1 LSPNHSLQTH
11 KARHFHADSVRSQQS
26 PIKGICRATAP
37 GQARHHDLEK
47 FEDQEES
54 RDAGVTVEV
63 HHATL
68 DRGEKRRAPLLAFLA
83 HELAPREG
91 RGLAVA
97 RIAAGCTITVAIAM
111 VYRIPLAAY
120 MAYIVFLASKDD
132 IAGTARMAVAASLA
146 ITVGVIFSLGL
157 AQISLGDPAIRLP
170 AMALTTFLAMFSA
183 RTFALGPI
191 SFLAG
196 FIVVTMQSVVDQV
209 PNPEAFT
216 RLTLWLWVVVVV
228 PVAVTMLI
236 NLLFGP
242 AASVVAERGVKKVLT
257 DLGAALA
264 SGEIAGRL
272 GEWRAILV
280 PLAEKSRNPPAVHR
294 LLDALIILETYP
306 DPMPLRE
313 RTRLSSLVRGCLGAL
328 ERRNLVTEVPPEAES
343 TPEALA
349 ATRAFAELQREFSR
363 TRAPQPAHTVQKRRQ
378 LFVPDAL
385 SNPAHWQFALKTTI
399 AIMIVYGVYTM
410 LDWPGLLTSIVTV
423 FFVAL
428 GSVGETVHKLT
439 LRISGAII
447 GGLIAGLSIVFILPH
462 FTDIGQL
469 CMLTAVV
476 VLFAGWVS
484 TSSERLSYAGMQIAL
499 AFFMGLLQTYSPA
512 TDLTVLRDR
521 VVGIL
526 LGNVVMTLVF
536 SVLWPESAITRLRG
550 ALADALRSLAAFLR
564 SPQNAETNRQHTIE
578 ALARAENFEALSQF
592 EIEMLPRQTHLP
604 ELRSIERLAGAA
616 FVAGSE
622 PLARDVDAQ
631 AVASLGDWLDRVAH
645 ATAEDSA
652 LPSAAEA
659 ATTAKSG
666 TAAQVAVSKLS
677 IETER
682 VASSVQ

>member
-1 LSPNHSLQTH
+1 
-11 KARHFHADSVRSQQS
+11 V
-26 PIKGICRATAP
+26 
-37 GQARHHDLEK
+37 
-47 FEDQEES
+47 ES
-54 RDAGVTVEV
+54 RT
-63 HHATL
+63 
-68 DRGEKRRAPLLAFLA
+68 PLLAFLA
-83 HELAPREG
+83 QELAPREG
-91 RGLAVA
+91 RGLAAA

-111 VYRIPLAAY
+111 LFRIPLAAY

-146 ITVGVIFSLGL
+146 ITLGVIFSLGL
-157 AQISLGDPAIRLP
+157 ALISLGDPAIRLP
-170 AMALTTFLAMFSA
+170 AMALTTFLAMYSA

-209 PNPEAFT
+209 PSPEAFT

-228 PVAVTMLI
+228 PVVVTMLI

-242 AASVVAERGVKKVLT
+242 AASAVAERGVKKVLT
-257 DLGAALA
+257 DLDAALA
-264 SGEIAGRL
+264 GGEIAGRL

-280 PLAEKSRNPPAVHR
+280 PLAEKSRNPPAIQR
-294 LLDALIILETYP
+294 LLDALIILEAYP
-306 DPMPLRE
+306 DPIPPRE
-313 RTRLSSLVRGCLGAL
+313 RTRLSFLVRSSLGAL
-328 ERRNLVTEVPPEAES
+328 ERRNLVTEVPPETES

-363 TRAPQPAHTVQKRRQ
+363 TQAPQPAHTEQKRHQ

-385 SNPAHWQFALKTTI
+385 SNPAHWQFALKTSI

-469 CMLTAVV
+469 CVLTAVV
-476 VLFAGWVS
+476 ALFAGWVS

-499 AFFMGLLQTYSPA
+499 AFFMGLLQAYSPA

-521 VVGIL
+521 IVGIL

-536 SVLWPESAITRLRG
+536 SVLWPESAITRLRS
-550 ALADALRSLAAFLR
+550 ASADALRSIAALLK
-564 SPQNAETNRQHTIE
+564 SPQHVAANRQHTVE
-578 ALARAENFEALSQF
+578 ALARADNFEVLSLF
-592 EIEMLPRQTHLP
+592 EMEMLPRQTHLP
-604 ELRSIERLAGAA
+604 DLHSIERLAGAA
-616 FVAGSE
+616 FVATGE
-622 PLARDVDAQ
+622 PLAPDVDTQ
-631 AVASLGDWLDRVAH
+631 AVALLGDWLDRAAQ
-645 ATAEDSA
+645 ATAEDRA
-652 LPSAAEA
+652 LPSLAEA

-677 IETER
+677 IETEH
-682 VASSVQ
+682 VASSVEIRLDPGRPAVSPR

>member
-1 LSPNHSLQTH
+1 M
-11 KARHFHADSVRSQQS
+11 
-26 PIKGICRATAP
+26 
-37 GQARHHDLEK
+37 
-47 FEDQEES
+47 
-54 RDAGVTVEV
+54 
-63 HHATL
+63 ATL

-83 HELAPREG
+83 QELAPREG
-91 RGLAVA
+91 RGLAAA

-111 VYRIPLAAY
+111 VFRIPLAAY

-146 ITVGVIFSLGL
+146 ITLGVIFSLGL

-183 RTFALGPI
+183 RTFALGPV

-242 AASVVAERGVKKVLT
+242 AASAVAKRGVKKVLT
-257 DLGAALA
+257 DLEAALA
-264 SGEIAGRL
+264 RGEVAGRL

-280 PLAEKSRNPPAVHR
+280 PLAEKSRNPPAIHR
-294 LLDALIILETYP
+294 FLDALIILEAYP
-306 DPMPLRE
+306 DPIPLPAR
-313 RTRLSSLVRGCLGAL
+313 RRLSSLVRRCLDAL
-328 ERRNLVTEVPPEAES
+328 ERRDHLTEAPPETES
-343 TPEALA
+343 TPEAHA
-349 ATRAFAELQREFSR
+349 ATRTFAELQRELSR
-363 TRAPQPAHTVQKRRQ
+363 TQAPQPAHTEQKPRQ

-469 CMLTAVV
+469 CVLTAVV
-476 VLFAGWVS
+476 ALFAGWVS

-536 SVLWPESAITRLRG
+536 SVLWPESAITRFRS
-550 ALADALRSLAAFLR
+550 ALAGALRSIAALLK
-564 SPQNAETNRQHTIE
+564 SPQDAATNRQHTVE
-578 ALARAENFEALSQF
+578 ALVQADNFEALSLF
-592 EIEMLPRQTHLP
+592 EMQMLPRQTHLP
-604 ELRSIERLAGAA
+604 DLHGIERLAGAA
-616 FVAGSE
+616 FVATGE

-631 AVASLGDWLDRVAH
+631 AVALLGDWADRAAQ

-652 LPSAAEA
+652 LPPVAEA
-659 ATTAKSG
+659 GPTSESG
-666 TAAQVAVSKLS
+666 TAAQVAVSRLS

-682 VASSVQ
+682 VARSVQEKL

>member
-1 LSPNHSLQTH
+1 MRHTLLPNHSPQTH
-11 KARHFHADSVRSQQS
+11 HTHAPPLRGCVRQRR
-26 PIKGICRATAP
+26 PHKLI
-37 GQARHHDLEK
+37 HV
-47 FEDQEES
+47 ES
-54 RDAGVTVEV
+54 RT
-63 HHATL
+63 
-68 DRGEKRRAPLLAFLA
+68 PFLAFLA
-83 HELAPREG
+83 QELAPREG

-111 VYRIPLAAY
+111 TFRIPLAAY
-120 MAYIVFLASKDD
+120 MAYMVFLASKDD
-132 IAGTARMAVAASLA
+132 IAGTARMVVAACIA
-146 ITVGVIFSLGL
+146 ITLGVIFSLGL

-170 AMALTTFLAMFSA
+170 AMALTTFLAMFTA

-242 AASVVAERGVKKVLT
+242 VASAVAERGVRKVLT
-257 DLGAALA
+257 DLEAALTR
-264 SGEIAGRL
+264 GQIADQL
-272 GEWRAILV
+272 AEWRAILV
-280 PLAEKSRNPPAVHR
+280 PLTEKARNPPAFHR
-294 LLDALIILETYP
+294 LLDVLVILEAYP
-306 DPMPLRE
+306 DPIPPRE
-313 RTRLSSLVRGCLGAL
+313 RARLSCLVHGCLGAL
-328 ERRNLVTEVPPEAES
+328 ERQSLVTETPPEMES

-349 ATRAFAELQREFSR
+349 ATRALAELQLQLSSAP
-363 TRAPQPAHTVQKRRQ
+363 APQPAHTEKKPRQ

-399 AIMIVYGVYTM
+399 AIMIVYSVYTM

-447 GGLIAGLSIVFILPH
+447 GGLIAGLSIVFVLPH

-469 CMLTAVV
+469 CLLTAAVA
-476 VLFAGWVS
+476 LFAGWVT

-499 AFFMGLLQTYSPA
+499 AFFMGMLQTYSPA

-536 SVLWPESAITRLRG
+536 STLWPESALTRLRG
-550 ALADALRSLAAFLR
+550 ALADALRGISALLR

-578 ALARAENFEALSQF
+578 ALARADNFEALSRF
-592 EIEMLPRQTHLP
+592 EMQMLSRQTHLP
-604 ELRSIERLAGAA
+604 DLHGIERLAGAA
-616 FVAGSE
+616 FVATGE
-622 PLARDVDAQ
+622 PLTRDVDAQ
-631 AVASLGDWLDRVAH
+631 AVASLGDWLDRAAQ

-652 LPSAAEA
+652 LPSLAEA
-659 ATTAKSG
+659 LTTANSG
-666 TAAQVAVSKLS
+666 TAALVAVSKLR
-677 IETER
+677 IETEH
-682 VASSVQ
+682 VAQSAQ

>member
-1 LSPNHSLQTH
+1 M
-11 KARHFHADSVRSQQS
+11 
-26 PIKGICRATAP
+26 
-37 GQARHHDLEK
+37 E
-47 FEDQEES
+47 
-54 RDAGVTVEV
+54 
-63 HHATL
+63 
-68 DRGEKRRAPLLAFLA
+68 RRTPFLAFLA
-83 HELAPREG
+83 QELAPREG

-111 VYRIPLAAY
+111 VFRIPLAAY
-120 MAYIVFLASKDD
+120 MAYMVFLASKDD
-132 IAGTARMAVAASLA
+132 IAGTARMTVAASLA
-146 ITVGVIFSLGL
+146 ITLGVILSLGL

-170 AMALTTFLAMFSA
+170 AMALMTFLAMFSA

-196 FIVVTMQSVVDQV
+196 FIVVTMQSVVDQM

-242 AASVVAERGVKKVLT
+242 AASAVAERGVKKVLA
-257 DLGAALA
+257 DLEAALA

-280 PLAEKSRNPPAVHR
+280 PLAEKSRNPPAIHR
-294 LLDALIILETYP
+294 LLDALIILEAYP
-306 DPMPLRE
+306 DPIPPRE

-328 ERRNLVTEVPPEAES
+328 ERRNLVTEAPPETES

-363 TRAPQPAHTVQKRRQ
+363 TQAPQPAHTEQKTHQ

-399 AIMIVYGVYTM
+399 AIMIVYSVYTM

-469 CMLTAVV
+469 CVLTALV

-536 SVLWPESAITRLRG
+536 SVLWPESAITRLRS
-550 ALADALRSLAAFLR
+550 ASADALRSIAALLK
-564 SPQNAETNRQHTIE
+564 SPQDAAANRQHTVE
-578 ALARAENFEALSQF
+578 ALARADNFEALSLF
-592 EIEMLPRQTHLP
+592 EMEMLPRQTHLP
-604 ELRSIERLAGAA
+604 DLRGIERLAGAA
-616 FVAGSE
+616 FVASSE
-622 PLARDVDAQ
+622 PLVRDVDAQ
-631 AVASLGDWLDRVAH
+631 AVASLGDWLDRAAH

-652 LPSAAEA
+652 LPSIAEA
-659 ATTAKSG
+659 ATAAKSG
-666 TAAQVAVSKLS
+666 TAAQVAVSQLS
-677 IETER
+677 IETKH
-682 VASSVQ
+682 VASSAQ

>member
-1 LSPNHSLQTH
+1 M
-11 KARHFHADSVRSQQS
+11 
-26 PIKGICRATAP
+26 
-37 GQARHHDLEK
+37 
-47 FEDQEES
+47 
-54 RDAGVTVEV
+54 
-63 HHATL
+63 ATL
-68 DRGEKRRAPLLAFLA
+68 DRGVERRAPILAVLA
-83 HELAPREG
+83 QELAPREG
-91 RGLAVA
+91 RWLAVA
-97 RIAAGCTITVAIAM
+97 RIATGCTITVAIAM
-111 VYRIPLAAY
+111 LFRIPLAAY

-132 IAGTARMAVAASLA
+132 IAGTARMSVAASLA
-146 ITVGVIFSLGL
+146 ITLGVIFSLGL

-242 AASVVAERGVKKVLT
+242 AASTVAERGVKKVLT
-257 DLGAALA
+257 DLEAALA
-264 SGEIAGRL
+264 GGEIAGRL

-280 PLAEKSRNPPAVHR
+280 PLAEKSRNPRAIHR
-294 LLDALIILETYP
+294 LLDALTILKAYP
-306 DPMPLRE
+306 DPVPPRE
-313 RTRLSSLVRGCLGAL
+313 RTRLSSLVRGCLEAL
-328 ERRNLVTEVPPEAES
+328 ERRNLVTEVPPETEPTS
-343 TPEALA
+343 EALA
-349 ATRAFAELQREFSR
+349 ATHAFAELQRELSR
-363 TRAPQPAHTVQKRRQ
+363 TSAQQPAHTGNKPRQ

-399 AIMIVYGVYTM
+399 AIMIVYSVYTM

-469 CMLTAVV
+469 CVLTALV

-550 ALADALRSLAAFLR
+550 ASADALRSIAALLK
-564 SPQNAETNRQHTIE
+564 SPQDAAANRQQTVE
-578 ALARAENFEALSQF
+578 ALTRADNFKALSRF
-592 EIEMLPRQTHLP
+592 EMQMLPRQTHLP
-604 ELRSIERLAGAA
+604 DLDSIERLAGAA
-616 FVAGSE
+616 FVATSD
-622 PLARDVDAQ
+622 PLVRDVDVQ
-631 AVASLGDWLDRVAH
+631 AVASLGDWLDRAAQ

-652 LPSAAEA
+652 LPSLAEA
-659 ATTAKSG
+659 S
-666 TAAQVAVSKLS
+666 TAAQAAVLQLS
-677 IETER
+677 VETEH
-682 VASSVQ
+682 VATSAQ

>member
-1 LSPNHSLQTH
+1 MASRTP
-11 KARHFHADSVRSQQS
+11 F
-26 PIKGICRATAP
+26 
-37 GQARHHDLEK
+37 LE
-47 FEDQEES
+47 
-54 RDAGVTVEV
+54 
-63 HHATL
+63 
-68 DRGEKRRAPLLAFLA
+68 FLA
-83 HELAPREG
+83 QELAPREG

-111 VYRIPLAAY
+111 VFRIPLAAY
-120 MAYIVFLASKDD
+120 MAYMVFLASKDD
-132 IAGTARMAVAASLA
+132 IAGTARMTVAASLA
-146 ITVGVIFSLGL
+146 ITLGVIFSLAL

-196 FIVVTMQSVVDQV
+196 FIVVTMQSVVDQM

-228 PVAVTMLI
+228 PVAVNMLI

-242 AASVVAERGVKKVLT
+242 AASAVAERGVKKVLT
-257 DLGAALA
+257 DLEAALA
-264 SGEIAGRL
+264 SGEVAGRL

-280 PLAEKSRNPPAVHR
+280 PLAEKSRNPPAIHR
-294 LLDALIILETYP
+294 LLDALIILEAFP
-306 DPMPLRE
+306 DPIPPRE

-328 ERRNLVTEVPPEAES
+328 ERLNLVTEAPPEPES

-363 TRAPQPAHTVQKRRQ
+363 TQAPQPAHAEQKRHQ

-399 AIMIVYGVYTM
+399 AIMIVYSVYTM

-469 CMLTAVV
+469 CVLTALV

-536 SVLWPESAITRLRG
+536 SVLWPESAITRLRS
-550 ALADALRSLAAFLR
+550 ASADALRSIAALLK
-564 SPQNAETNRQHTIE
+564 SPQDAAANRQHTVE
-578 ALARAENFEALSQF
+578 ALARADNFEALSLF
-592 EIEMLPRQTHLP
+592 EMEMLPRQTHLP
-604 ELRSIERLAGAA
+604 DLHSIERLAGAA
-616 FVAGSE
+616 FVASSE

-631 AVASLGDWLDRVAH
+631 AVASLGDWLDRAAQ
-645 ATAEDSA
+645 ATAEDRA
-652 LPSAAEA
+652 LPSLAEA

-677 IETER
+677 IETEH
-682 VASSVQ
+682 VASSVEIKRDPGRPAVSPR